1 MTDTDKAR
9 FVVGVEKPTK
19 ADDTIRV
26 ELLGPDENVLMANY
40 DEQTMNA
47 SKNRDVR
54 KDVKDVSTTFYGQTS
69 HSAEILDVTE
79 TDNTLEATV
88 SVNDNKYTVTF
99 NNLYV

>member
-1 MTDTDKAR
+1 MTGTDQAR

-40 DEQTMNA
+40 DQQTMEA

-54 KDVKDVSTTFYGQTS
+54 RDVKDVSTTFYDQTS
-69 HSAEILDVTE
+69 HSAEILDITE
-79 TDNTLEATV
+79 TDNALEATV
-88 SVNDNKYTVTF
+88 SVNNNKHTITF
-99 NNLYV
+99 SNLYL

>member
-19 ADDTIRV
+19 ADDTVRV
-26 ELLGPDENVLMANY
+26 ELLGPNENVLMANY
-40 DEQTMNA
+40 DEQTTEA
-47 SKNRDVR
+47 SENRDVR
-54 KDVKDVSTTFYGQTS
+54 KDVKDVSTTFYDPTS

-79 TDNTLEATV
+79 TDNALEVIV
-88 SVNDNKYTVTF
+88 SVDNDKHTVTF